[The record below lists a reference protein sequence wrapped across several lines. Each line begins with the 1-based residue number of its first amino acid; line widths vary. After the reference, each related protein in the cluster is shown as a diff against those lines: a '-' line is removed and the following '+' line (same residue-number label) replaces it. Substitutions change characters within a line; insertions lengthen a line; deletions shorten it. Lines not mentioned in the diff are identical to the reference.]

1 MSRKKKEALQGII
14 YVLPSF
20 ILIMAFCII
29 PIFMSGYFS
38 FTSYNIMTPPK
49 FVGLENYE
57 RVFQDG
63 YVADAAKNT
72 LLYVLMTVP
81 AQTILSLVFAAFL
94 AYKMQNKTG
103 GFLRSVMFIPVIASA
118 VTAGTIWRIIL
129 NTEGGLL
136 NNILNFFHLDSVNWL
151 GSTKTALISICI
163 VAVWK
168 NVGYFLV
175 IYYAGIMGISKD
187 LYEAAKVDGATSIQQ
202 FFKITLPMLKPITY
216 LVVTLGIIW
225 SFQVFDLAYLM
236 TGGGPGRATVTL
248 VMGIYN
254 AAFKQYKM
262 GYAWTPLGVI
272 GLFFILIFAAICIAP
287 FLYMLIMSFTH
298 STTLMISWGDVNF
311 TDFTNYEHVFGK
323 SGFFR
328 SLMNSV
334 IVVGCSCFF
343 NCVIASMAAY
353 GFEKK
358 HFWGKEFLFKVY
370 MLTLMIP
377 GQVTM
382 IPVFIIMKKL
392 GLLNTYFALVVIILN
407 AFGVFLIRQFMES
420 VPDELLEAAK
430 VDGCPE
436 YKIFINIVIPLIKPV
451 LVSLVVFTFVT
462 SWNDFM
468 WPLVS
473 TTDSSMYTL
482 TVALSL
488 LKTQYQ
494 TNYGLILAGATVSF
508 IFPFILYAFLQ
519 KQFVE
524 GIALSGVKG

>member
-57 RVFQDG
+57 KVFQDG

-151 GSTKTALISICI
+151 GSTKTALTSICI

-262 GYAWTPLGVI
+262 GYACAMAML
-272 GLFFILIFAAICIAP
+272 LLLI
-287 FLYMLIMSFTH
+287 
-298 STTLMISWGDVNF
+298 
-311 TDFTNYEHVFGK
+311 
-323 SGFFR
+323 
-328 SLMNSV
+328 
-334 IVVGCSCFF
+334 
-343 NCVIASMAAY
+343 
-353 GFEKK
+353 
-358 HFWGKEFLFKVY
+358 
-370 MLTLMIP
+370 
-377 GQVTM
+377 
-382 IPVFIIMKKL
+382 
-392 GLLNTYFALVVIILN
+392 VVIIN
-407 AFGVFLIRQFMES
+407 
-420 VPDELLEAAK
+420 
-430 VDGCPE
+430 
-436 YKIFINIVIPLIKPV
+436 VIENLFFK
-451 LVSLVVFTFVT
+451 
-462 SWNDFM
+462 
-468 WPLVS
+468 
-473 TTDSSMYTL
+473 
-482 TVALSL
+482 
-488 LKTQYQ
+488 
-494 TNYGLILAGATVSF
+494 
-508 IFPFILYAFLQ
+508 
-519 KQFVE
+519 E
-524 GIALSGVKG
+524 RKGK

>member
-1 MSRKKKEALQGII
+1 MGESKKVLPIDLQGSDPVSRKKKEALQGII

-262 GYAWTPLGVI
+262 GYACAMAML
-272 GLFFILIFAAICIAP
+272 LLLI
-287 FLYMLIMSFTH
+287 
-298 STTLMISWGDVNF
+298 
-311 TDFTNYEHVFGK
+311 
-323 SGFFR
+323 
-328 SLMNSV
+328 
-334 IVVGCSCFF
+334 
-343 NCVIASMAAY
+343 
-353 GFEKK
+353 
-358 HFWGKEFLFKVY
+358 
-370 MLTLMIP
+370 
-377 GQVTM
+377 
-382 IPVFIIMKKL
+382 
-392 GLLNTYFALVVIILN
+392 VVIIN
-407 AFGVFLIRQFMES
+407 
-420 VPDELLEAAK
+420 
-430 VDGCPE
+430 
-436 YKIFINIVIPLIKPV
+436 VIENLFFK
-451 LVSLVVFTFVT
+451 
-462 SWNDFM
+462 
-468 WPLVS
+468 
-473 TTDSSMYTL
+473 
-482 TVALSL
+482 
-488 LKTQYQ
+488 
-494 TNYGLILAGATVSF
+494 
-508 IFPFILYAFLQ
+508 
-519 KQFVE
+519 E
-524 GIALSGVKG
+524 RKGK

>member
-1 MSRKKKEALQGII
+1 MIYKEGSDPVSRKKKEALQGII

-57 RVFQDG
+57 KVFQDG

-81 AQTILSLVFAAFL
+81 AQMILSLVFAAFL

-262 GYAWTPLGVI
+262 GYACAMAML
-272 GLFFILIFAAICIAP
+272 LLLI
-287 FLYMLIMSFTH
+287 
-298 STTLMISWGDVNF
+298 
-311 TDFTNYEHVFGK
+311 
-323 SGFFR
+323 
-328 SLMNSV
+328 
-334 IVVGCSCFF
+334 
-343 NCVIASMAAY
+343 
-353 GFEKK
+353 
-358 HFWGKEFLFKVY
+358 
-370 MLTLMIP
+370 
-377 GQVTM
+377 
-382 IPVFIIMKKL
+382 
-392 GLLNTYFALVVIILN
+392 VVIIN
-407 AFGVFLIRQFMES
+407 
-420 VPDELLEAAK
+420 
-430 VDGCPE
+430 
-436 YKIFINIVIPLIKPV
+436 VIENLFFK
-451 LVSLVVFTFVT
+451 
-462 SWNDFM
+462 
-468 WPLVS
+468 
-473 TTDSSMYTL
+473 
-482 TVALSL
+482 
-488 LKTQYQ
+488 
-494 TNYGLILAGATVSF
+494 
-508 IFPFILYAFLQ
+508 
-519 KQFVE
+519 E
-524 GIALSGVKG
+524 RKGK

>member
-49 FVGLENYE
+49 FVGFENYE
-57 RVFQDG
+57 KVFQDG

-262 GYAWTPLGVI
+262 GYACAMAML
-272 GLFFILIFAAICIAP
+272 LLLI
-287 FLYMLIMSFTH
+287 
-298 STTLMISWGDVNF
+298 
-311 TDFTNYEHVFGK
+311 
-323 SGFFR
+323 
-328 SLMNSV
+328 
-334 IVVGCSCFF
+334 
-343 NCVIASMAAY
+343 
-353 GFEKK
+353 
-358 HFWGKEFLFKVY
+358 
-370 MLTLMIP
+370 
-377 GQVTM
+377 
-382 IPVFIIMKKL
+382 
-392 GLLNTYFALVVIILN
+392 VVIIN
-407 AFGVFLIRQFMES
+407 
-420 VPDELLEAAK
+420 
-430 VDGCPE
+430 
-436 YKIFINIVIPLIKPV
+436 VIENLFFK
-451 LVSLVVFTFVT
+451 
-462 SWNDFM
+462 
-468 WPLVS
+468 
-473 TTDSSMYTL
+473 
-482 TVALSL
+482 
-488 LKTQYQ
+488 
-494 TNYGLILAGATVSF
+494 
-508 IFPFILYAFLQ
+508 
-519 KQFVE
+519 E
-524 GIALSGVKG
+524 RKGK

>member
-236 TGGGPGRATVTL
+236 TGGGPGRDTVTL

-262 GYAWTPLGVI
+262 GYACAMAML
-272 GLFFILIFAAICIAP
+272 LLLI
-287 FLYMLIMSFTH
+287 
-298 STTLMISWGDVNF
+298 
-311 TDFTNYEHVFGK
+311 
-323 SGFFR
+323 
-328 SLMNSV
+328 
-334 IVVGCSCFF
+334 
-343 NCVIASMAAY
+343 
-353 GFEKK
+353 
-358 HFWGKEFLFKVY
+358 
-370 MLTLMIP
+370 
-377 GQVTM
+377 
-382 IPVFIIMKKL
+382 
-392 GLLNTYFALVVIILN
+392 VVIIN
-407 AFGVFLIRQFMES
+407 
-420 VPDELLEAAK
+420 
-430 VDGCPE
+430 
-436 YKIFINIVIPLIKPV
+436 VIENLFFK
-451 LVSLVVFTFVT
+451 
-462 SWNDFM
+462 
-468 WPLVS
+468 
-473 TTDSSMYTL
+473 
-482 TVALSL
+482 
-488 LKTQYQ
+488 
-494 TNYGLILAGATVSF
+494 
-508 IFPFILYAFLQ
+508 
-519 KQFVE
+519 E
-524 GIALSGVKG
+524 RKGK

>member
-1 MSRKKKEALQGII
+1 MIYKEGSDPVSRKKKEALQGII

-20 ILIMAFCII
+20 ILIMAFVLSRF
-29 PIFMSGYFS
+29 FMSGYFS

-63 YVADAAKNT
+63 YVADATKNT

-262 GYAWTPLGVI
+262 GYACAMAML
-272 GLFFILIFAAICIAP
+272 LLLI
-287 FLYMLIMSFTH
+287 
-298 STTLMISWGDVNF
+298 
-311 TDFTNYEHVFGK
+311 
-323 SGFFR
+323 
-328 SLMNSV
+328 
-334 IVVGCSCFF
+334 
-343 NCVIASMAAY
+343 
-353 GFEKK
+353 
-358 HFWGKEFLFKVY
+358 
-370 MLTLMIP
+370 
-377 GQVTM
+377 
-382 IPVFIIMKKL
+382 
-392 GLLNTYFALVVIILN
+392 VVIIN
-407 AFGVFLIRQFMES
+407 
-420 VPDELLEAAK
+420 
-430 VDGCPE
+430 
-436 YKIFINIVIPLIKPV
+436 VIENLFFK
-451 LVSLVVFTFVT
+451 
-462 SWNDFM
+462 
-468 WPLVS
+468 
-473 TTDSSMYTL
+473 
-482 TVALSL
+482 
-488 LKTQYQ
+488 
-494 TNYGLILAGATVSF
+494 
-508 IFPFILYAFLQ
+508 
-519 KQFVE
+519 E
-524 GIALSGVKG
+524 RKGK

>member
-1 MSRKKKEALQGII
+1 MIYKEGSDPVSRKKKEALQGII

-57 RVFQDG
+57 KVFQDG

-216 LVVTLGIIW
+216 LVVTLVIIW

-262 GYAWTPLGVI
+262 GYACAMAML
-272 GLFFILIFAAICIAP
+272 LLLI
-287 FLYMLIMSFTH
+287 
-298 STTLMISWGDVNF
+298 
-311 TDFTNYEHVFGK
+311 
-323 SGFFR
+323 
-328 SLMNSV
+328 
-334 IVVGCSCFF
+334 
-343 NCVIASMAAY
+343 
-353 GFEKK
+353 
-358 HFWGKEFLFKVY
+358 
-370 MLTLMIP
+370 
-377 GQVTM
+377 
-382 IPVFIIMKKL
+382 
-392 GLLNTYFALVVIILN
+392 VVIIN
-407 AFGVFLIRQFMES
+407 
-420 VPDELLEAAK
+420 
-430 VDGCPE
+430 
-436 YKIFINIVIPLIKPV
+436 VIENLFFK
-451 LVSLVVFTFVT
+451 
-462 SWNDFM
+462 
-468 WPLVS
+468 
-473 TTDSSMYTL
+473 
-482 TVALSL
+482 
-488 LKTQYQ
+488 
-494 TNYGLILAGATVSF
+494 
-508 IFPFILYAFLQ
+508 
-519 KQFVE
+519 E
-524 GIALSGVKG
+524 RKGK

>member
-1 MSRKKKEALQGII
+1 MIYKEGSDPVSRKKKEALQGII

-129 NTEGGLL
+129 NTEGGVL

-262 GYAWTPLGVI
+262 GYACAMAML
-272 GLFFILIFAAICIAP
+272 LLLI
-287 FLYMLIMSFTH
+287 
-298 STTLMISWGDVNF
+298 
-311 TDFTNYEHVFGK
+311 
-323 SGFFR
+323 
-328 SLMNSV
+328 
-334 IVVGCSCFF
+334 
-343 NCVIASMAAY
+343 
-353 GFEKK
+353 
-358 HFWGKEFLFKVY
+358 
-370 MLTLMIP
+370 
-377 GQVTM
+377 
-382 IPVFIIMKKL
+382 
-392 GLLNTYFALVVIILN
+392 VVIIN
-407 AFGVFLIRQFMES
+407 
-420 VPDELLEAAK
+420 
-430 VDGCPE
+430 
-436 YKIFINIVIPLIKPV
+436 VIENLFFK
-451 LVSLVVFTFVT
+451 
-462 SWNDFM
+462 
-468 WPLVS
+468 
-473 TTDSSMYTL
+473 
-482 TVALSL
+482 
-488 LKTQYQ
+488 
-494 TNYGLILAGATVSF
+494 
-508 IFPFILYAFLQ
+508 
-519 KQFVE
+519 E
-524 GIALSGVKG
+524 RKGK

>member
-225 SFQVFDLAYLM
+225 SVQVFDLAYLM

-262 GYAWTPLGVI
+262 GYACAMAML
-272 GLFFILIFAAICIAP
+272 LLLI
-287 FLYMLIMSFTH
+287 
-298 STTLMISWGDVNF
+298 
-311 TDFTNYEHVFGK
+311 
-323 SGFFR
+323 
-328 SLMNSV
+328 
-334 IVVGCSCFF
+334 
-343 NCVIASMAAY
+343 
-353 GFEKK
+353 
-358 HFWGKEFLFKVY
+358 
-370 MLTLMIP
+370 
-377 GQVTM
+377 
-382 IPVFIIMKKL
+382 
-392 GLLNTYFALVVIILN
+392 VVIIN
-407 AFGVFLIRQFMES
+407 
-420 VPDELLEAAK
+420 
-430 VDGCPE
+430 
-436 YKIFINIVIPLIKPV
+436 VIENLFFK
-451 LVSLVVFTFVT
+451 
-462 SWNDFM
+462 
-468 WPLVS
+468 
-473 TTDSSMYTL
+473 
-482 TVALSL
+482 
-488 LKTQYQ
+488 
-494 TNYGLILAGATVSF
+494 
-508 IFPFILYAFLQ
+508 
-519 KQFVE
+519 E
-524 GIALSGVKG
+524 RKGK